1 MLKQLKRM
9 GLLAL
14 TCAVSLFT
22 MSLCAFAK
30 PDWPLDTGCQSEAG
44 IVMDMDSGA
53 VLFAQNI
60 HVQEYPASITKLL
73 TGLVVVENASM
84 DDQVTFSH
92 DAVYNVEDGS
102 GNKLQLEE
110 GDVLSVK
117 DCLYV
122 MLLQSSNQAANALAE
137 HVAGS
142 REAFADMMN
151 EKAASLGCRESHFVN
166 PSGLNDPEQLTS
178 AYDMAQIGAAVFNN
192 QTLLEICSSTSATL
206 PPTINNPN
214 GRTYSM
220 EHKLVVTDNS
230 DDENYYPSAVAG
242 KTGYTSLAGQTLV
255 TYAEQNGR
263 RQVAVTLKSTQRT
276 HYSDTKTILE
286 FGFARFKNVSVAEN
300 ETNYVTGDEPVTIG
314 DVSYESSDLYLDE
327 KAVITLPNDA
337 QFSDADQYLQTEI
350 PASHPEGAVGRI
362 IYTYNDRQ
370 IGVAWVYSKTAVS
383 AAAVSEE
390 SSENTEMTES
400 TASTGTDTTDSN
412 TNGTPSDVNDG
423 KKDKKPLELTRG
435 TWIAVGIGAAILLVV
450 LIISWIMLQ
459 RKKEEERMRIL
470 REKRRKRL
478 ADIGCSEEEFER
490 LVNERKNALRERPL
504 PEPDEE
510 EIEEAEEDAIE
521 PYLEE
526 EDVQEEPADV
536 VDTDTDPEELQEED
550 DAPLEDN

>member
-1 MLKQLKRM
+1 MLKQLKRK
-9 GLLAL
+9 GILAL
-14 TCAVSLFT
+14 ACVISIFS
-22 MSLCAFAK
+22 MSVCAFAK

-44 IVMDMDSGA
+44 IVMDLDSGA

-73 TGLVVVENASM
+73 TALVVVENASM
-84 DDQVTFSH
+84 DEQVTFSH
-92 DAVYNVEDGS
+92 DAVYNVESGS

-137 HVAGS
+137 HVGGS

-178 AYDMAQIGAAVFNN
+178 AYDMAQIGAAVFGNP
-192 QTLLEICSSTSATL
+192 TLLEICSTTSATL

-220 EHKLVVTDNS
+220 EHKLVVTGDS
-230 DDENYYPSAVAG
+230 SDENYYPSAVAG

-255 TYAEQNGR
+255 TYAEQDGR

-276 HYSDTKTILE
+276 HYSDTKTILD

-300 ETNYVTGDEPVTIG
+300 ETDYVTGEEPVTIG
-314 DVSYESSDLYLDE
+314 DETYSPSDLYLDE
-327 KAVITLPNDA
+327 KSVVTLPNDA
-337 QFSDADQYLQTEI
+337 QFSDADKYLQTEI
-350 PASHPEGAVGRI
+350 PASHPEGAVARI

-370 IGVAWVYSKTAVS
+370 IGVAWVYSTKAASAPVSAEDGTDNETAGSENTTDAAKTGTSSTADKEKKPLKLTKATYIAAGAGVVVLLI
-383 AAAVSEE
+383 AAAVIWF
-390 SSENTEMTES
+390 M
-400 TASTGTDTTDSN
+400 
-412 TNGTPSDVNDG
+412 
-423 KKDKKPLELTRG
+423 
-435 TWIAVGIGAAILLVV
+435 I
-450 LIISWIMLQ
+450 Q
-459 RKKEEERMRIL
+459 RKQEEERMRVL

-478 ADIGCSEEEFER
+478 ADMGCSEEEFER
-490 LVNERKNALRERPL
+490 LVNERKNALRERTMSEPDDDDGSGDEVSDHSEDL
-504 PEPDEE
+504 PEEYPDDEYDSWEDEHEDDLDDPDEK
-510 EIEEAEEDAIE
+510 
-521 PYLEE
+521 
-526 EDVQEEPADV
+526 EDVPG
-536 VDTDTDPEELQEED
+536 ED
-550 DAPLEDN
+550 R

>member
-1 MLKQLKRM
+1 MLKQLKRK
-9 GLLAL
+9 GILAL
-14 TCAVSLFT
+14 ACVISIFS
-22 MSLCAFAK
+22 MSVCAFAK

-44 IVMDMDSGA
+44 IVMDLDSGA

-73 TGLVVVENASM
+73 TALVVVENASM
-84 DDQVTFSH
+84 DEQVTFSH
-92 DAVYNVEDGS
+92 DAVYNVESGS

-137 HVAGS
+137 HVGGS

-178 AYDMAQIGAAVFNN
+178 AYDMAQIGAAVFGNP
-192 QTLLEICSSTSATL
+192 TLLEICSTTSATL

-220 EHKLVVTDNS
+220 EHKLVVTGDS
-230 DDENYYPSAVAG
+230 SDENYYPSAVAG

-255 TYAEQNGR
+255 TYAEQDGR

-276 HYSDTKTILE
+276 HYSDTKTILD

-300 ETNYVTGDEPVTIG
+300 ETDYVTGEEPVTIG
-314 DVSYESSDLYLDE
+314 DETYSPSDLYLDE
-327 KAVITLPNDA
+327 KAVVTLPNDA
-337 QFSDADQYLQTEI
+337 QFSDADKYLQTEI
-350 PASHPEGAVGRI
+350 PASHPEGAVARI

-370 IGVAWVYSKTAVS
+370 IGVAWVYSTKAASAPVSAEDGTDNETAGSENTTDAAKTGTSSTADKEKKPLKLTKATYIAAGAGVVVLLI
-383 AAAVSEE
+383 AAAVIWF
-390 SSENTEMTES
+390 M
-400 TASTGTDTTDSN
+400 
-412 TNGTPSDVNDG
+412 
-423 KKDKKPLELTRG
+423 
-435 TWIAVGIGAAILLVV
+435 I
-450 LIISWIMLQ
+450 Q
-459 RKKEEERMRIL
+459 RKQEEERMRVL

-478 ADIGCSEEEFER
+478 ADMGCSEEEFER
-490 LVNERKNALRERPL
+490 LVNERKNALRERTMSEPDDDDGSGDEVSDHSEDL
-504 PEPDEE
+504 PEEYPEDEYDSWEDEHEDDLDDPDEK
-510 EIEEAEEDAIE
+510 
-521 PYLEE
+521 
-526 EDVQEEPADV
+526 EDVPG
-536 VDTDTDPEELQEED
+536 ED
-550 DAPLEDN
+550 R